1 MLPATRVIHPSV
13 ALFASCPTAGNK
25 VRAYLDHARVP
36 YVVVEVDPVLKGQL
50 SFSKYRKVPIA
61 VVNGVQINDSSGAC
75 QLPSSL
81 FLLLWGP
88 RTRAR
93 VCG

>member
-1 MLPATRVIHPSV
+1 M
-13 ALFASCPTAGNK
+13 
-25 VRAYLDHARVP
+25 RAYLDHARVP

-75 QLPSSL
+75 HLPSSL
-81 FLLLWGP
+81 LL
-88 RTRAR
+88 
-93 VCG
+93 